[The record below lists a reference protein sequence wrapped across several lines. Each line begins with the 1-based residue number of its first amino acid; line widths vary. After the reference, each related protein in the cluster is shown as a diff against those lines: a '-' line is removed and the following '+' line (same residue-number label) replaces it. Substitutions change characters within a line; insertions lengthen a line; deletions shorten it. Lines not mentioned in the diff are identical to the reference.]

1 MRYQKQ
7 KKSDMIKQISALS
20 LVLIA
25 SILSSCKE
33 RPLDAQQIID
43 NAIKAYGGSK
53 LYRSD
58 IEFDFRDKHYRTY
71 NNDGKIS
78 YERMFE
84 DDSLGS
90 IHDVLN
96 NNVFTRRVS
105 GKKVNLDEDWTG
117 RYTSSVNGVIYF
129 FRIPFNLNDPAVN
142 KKLIEP
148 GTVRGKEYY
157 KVYVSFEEEG
167 GGKDFDDDFIYWI
180 NKETFVID
188 YFAYSYST
196 DGGGKRF
203 REMINPREIDGL
215 KVVDYIN
222 YKPKDLEVPLELF
235 DQYFEEEGF
244 EELSRIENRNI
255 TVDYL

>member
-1 MRYQKQ
+1 MR
-7 KKSDMIKQISALS
+7 KQISVLT

-25 SILSSCKE
+25 SILSSCTEK
-33 RPLDAQQIID
+33 PLDAQQIID

-90 IHDVLN
+90 IHDVVN
-96 NNVFTRRVS
+96 NNVFTRTVS
-105 GKKVNLDEDWTG
+105 GKKVILDEDWTG

-142 KKLIEP
+142 KKLIEL
-148 GTVRGKEYY
+148 GTIRGKEYY
-157 KVYVSFEEEG
+157 KVHIYFEEEG

-203 REMINPREIDGL
+203 REMMNLRNVNGL
-215 KVVDYIN
+215 QVADYIN
-222 YKPKDLEVPLELF
+222 YKPKISHTPLETF
-235 DQYFEEEGF
+235 DDYFQEGGMD
-244 EELSRIENRNI
+244 ELSRIENKN
-255 TVDYL
+255 VVVKYLE